1 MTRAPATEG
10 GGLML
15 PLPGALRL
23 RRFDGAR
30 SLNTGRAAGK
40 RQQGDVAGPLDG
52 HAQPPLVTRANARH
66 AAGQNFAA
74 LLHELRK
81 NVGALVVDEIHLI
94 DAELANLLLAK
105 ILALA
110 TAQADGTSGA
120 TFATRTTVVRVTTL
134 AARGASAFTTF
145 PGGGSSRSGWPLF
158 LFFGHNFLPFQCAIP
173 KIDQK
178 LGRSQCSATTAA
190 PDSPAR
196 QPESGR
202 CIAGG
207 IKPQPH

>member
-120 TFATRTTVVRVTTL
+120 TFATAATRTAFAARTTGVRVTTL
-134 AARGASAFTTF
+134 AARGASAFRPSRAAGAAGAAGPCFCSSDITSYLSSVQSQKSIKNWADLNVRPLQRRPIPL
-145 PGGGSSRSGWPLF
+145 PG
-158 LFFGHNFLPFQCAIP
+158 N
-173 KIDQK
+173 QK
-178 LGRSQCSATTAA
+178 AA
-190 PDSPAR
+190 A
-196 QPESGR
+196 
-202 CIAGG
+202 A
-207 IKPQPH
+207 